1 MDSAA
6 IYEKLT
12 PVFRDV
18 LDDDALE
25 LTPAL
30 TAKDVDEWDSLTHV
44 RLILSVEKALGIHFA
59 TAELAQFEN
68 VGQLADMIADKLGDA

>member
-44 RLILSVEKALGIHFA
+44 RLILSVEKAPGIHFA